1 MATCGGLG
9 TFRRRSKRLI
19 FCAAAADIGSGRRHM
34 KSLKATGKGAG
45 FVDRIAAQAEAR
57 KAVLEKFKA
66 RPGPNDPEVKARQDA
81 MVAKEAERQAKRE
94 AAKIAKQIREAE
106 ELAQKAAEAAAKK
119 AAEEAAYQ
127 AEIEAAADL
136 ELKQKAARDAR
147 YAARKAQKKG

>member
-1 MATCGGLG
+1 
-9 TFRRRSKRLI
+9 
-19 FCAAAADIGSGRRHM
+19 M

-66 RPGPNDPEVKARQDA
+66 RPGPDDPEVKARLA
-81 MVAKEAERQAKRE
+81 AAVAKESERQAKRE
-94 AAKIAKQIREAE
+94 AAKIAKQQREAE
-106 ELAQKAAEAAAKK
+106 EKLAQAAAAADKK
-119 AAEEAAYQ
+119 ASEEAAYE
-127 AEIEAAADL
+127 AELAAAADL